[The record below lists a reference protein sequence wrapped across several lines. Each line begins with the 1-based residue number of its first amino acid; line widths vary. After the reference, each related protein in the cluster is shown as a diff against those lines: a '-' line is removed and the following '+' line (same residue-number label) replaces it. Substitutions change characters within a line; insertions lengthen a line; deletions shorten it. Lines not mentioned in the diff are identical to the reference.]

1 MTMKKIFFFLLFSA
15 SSVAFAQD
23 DLLAELDK
31 KPDEGANYTIATFKG
46 TRLINGHSVE
56 TKNAGSLEFIFQ
68 HRFGA
73 VNGGLYEMFGLDEAF
88 VRLGLDYGITDNLSV
103 SIGRNS
109 ADKIMDGYLKYKVL
123 RQSTGERNCPVTVTA
138 LGGLAYNISPK
149 KGSEPEG
156 FENVDRLAYTGQL
169 LIARKFTPA
178 LSFQLMPTF
187 IHKNAVNKA
196 VEENDQLAIGIGGRL
211 KVTRSVA
218 LTTEYY
224 HRLDPPDNDLV
235 TAYGEEKRFN
245 ALGFGVDIETGGH
258 VFQLIITNTSSLT
271 ERTVITQTHGD
282 FFDGD
287 IHLGF
292 NVTRTFQLKKKK

>member
-1 MTMKKIFFFLLFSA
+1 MKKIILLFFFAAPLFA
-15 SSVAFAQD
+15 VAQD
-23 DLLAELDK
+23 DLLSELDK
-31 KPDEGANYTIATFKG
+31 KSDDGPNYTTATFKG
-46 TRLINGHSVE
+46 TRLINGHTIE
-56 TKNAGSLEFIFQ
+56 TKNAGALEFIFQ

-73 VNGGLYEMFGLDEAF
+73 VNGGMYEMFGLDEAF

-109 ADKIMDGYLKYKVL
+109 ADKIMDGYIKYKVL
-123 RQSTGERNCPVTVTA
+123 RQSTGTRSFPVTITA
-138 LGGLAYNISPK
+138 IGGLAYSISPK

-156 FENVDRLAYTGQL
+156 FENVDRMAYTGQL
-169 LIARKFTPA
+169 LIARKFTSA
-178 LSFQLMPTF
+178 LSLQLMPTF
-187 IHKNAVNKA
+187 IHKNAVNQA
-196 VEENDQLAIGIGGRL
+196 VEKNDQLAIGVGGRL
-211 KVTRSVA
+211 KLTKSVA

-224 HRLDPPDNDLV
+224 YRLDPPDNDILPV
-235 TAYGEEKRFN
+235 YLEEKRYN

-258 VFQLIITNTSSLT
+258 VFQLIITNTESLT

-282 FFDGD
+282 FFGGD

>member
-1 MTMKKIFFFLLFSA
+1 MKKVFLLFLFGAPSF
-15 SSVAFAQD
+15 AFAQD

-31 KPDEGANYTIATFKG
+31 KSDEGPTYTMATFKG
-46 TRLINGHSVE
+46 TRLVNGHTVE

-88 VRLGLDYGITDNLSV
+88 VRLGLDYGITDRLSV
-103 SIGRNS
+103 SVGRNS

-123 RQSTGERNCPVTVTA
+123 RQSTGSGSCPVTITA
-138 LGGLAYNISPK
+138 LGGVAYSISPK
-149 KGSEPEG
+149 KGNEPEG

-169 LIARKFTPA
+169 LIARKLTTA
-178 LSFQLMPTF
+178 LSLQLMPTY

-196 VEENDQLAIGIGGRL
+196 VEKNDQIAIGVGGRL

-224 HRLDPPDNDLV
+224 YRLDPPDNDLLTV
-235 TAYGEEKRFN
+235 YGEEKRYN
-245 ALGFGVDIETGGH
+245 SLGFGVDIETGGH

-282 FFDGD
+282 FFGGD

-292 NVTRTFQLKKKK
+292 NVTRTFQLKKNK